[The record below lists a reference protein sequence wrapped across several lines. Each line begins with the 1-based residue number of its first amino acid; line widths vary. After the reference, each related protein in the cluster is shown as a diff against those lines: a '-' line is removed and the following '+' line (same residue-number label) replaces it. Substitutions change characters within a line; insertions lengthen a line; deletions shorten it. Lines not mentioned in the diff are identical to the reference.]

1 MIRLKNNT
9 GGWYSLKLDDSTGIK
24 PARTFTFLNE
34 NTELTIPADYAA
46 SIMTDPYATYAYK
59 AGMFSVIGG
68 AEELEKLA
76 VESGAATAEEV
87 KTINQNIVP
96 DAMLIA
102 ALKNG
107 KLAKVEEYINSPNL
121 ERLTQLAIDNLKS
134 ISQEKIDAIEK
145 ATGVSLSVEGE

>member
-9 GGWYSLKLDDSTGIK
+9 GGWYSLKLDDSTGVK

-34 NTELTIPADYAA
+34 KTELTIPIDYAA
-46 SIMTDPYATYAYK
+46 SIMTDPYAEYAYK
-59 AGMFSVIGG
+59 AGMFSVISG
-68 AEELEKLA
+68 ADELEKLA
-76 VESGAATAEEV
+76 VDSGTTTAEEIKV
-87 KTINQNIVP
+87 INQNIVP

-107 KLAKVEEYINSPNL
+107 KLSKVEEYINSPNL

-134 ISQEKIDAIEK
+134 ISQEKIEAIEK
-145 ATGVSLSVEGE
+145 ATGVSLFVEGE